1 MTPSLPPLHF
11 ITSNPHKAAE
21 VEDLLGTSIRRIELD
36 LPEVQAASLE
46 QIARAKLDAAV
57 DHAPPPLAVEDVA
70 LELRALG
77 GFPGPYIK
85 WLLAASGGDGLAA
98 VARGLSSPAA
108 TARCIV
114 AVWDGSAVHI
124 ATGAVE
130 GVILAEPR
138 GSREF
143 GWDAWFLPDGSD
155 RTYGEMTV
163 EQKREISHR
172 AIAWRRMRE
181 ILAAG

>member
-1 MTPSLPPLHF
+1 MNPSLSYLHF

-21 VEDLLGTSIRRIELD
+21 VEDLLGTAIRRIELD
-36 LPEVQAASLE
+36 LPEIQAASIE
-46 QIARAKLDAAV
+46 EIARAKLDAARAL
-57 DHAPPPLAVEDVA
+57 APHPVAVEDVS

-77 GFPGPYIK
+77 GFPGPYVK
-85 WLLAASGGDGLAA
+85 WLIAAGGGDGLAA
-98 VARGLSSPAA
+98 IVRGLSSPLA

-114 AVWDGSAVHI
+114 AVWDGAAVHL
-124 ATGAVE
+124 TE
-130 GVILAEPR
+130 GVIEGMILAEPR
-138 GSREF
+138 GSRQF

-163 EQKREISHR
+163 EEKRQISHR

-181 ILAAG
+181 ILS